1 MARAKAVYF
10 INQFFAGVGGEDKA
24 DFPLEIRPEA
34 LGPAKR
40 FQELSGDAFDIVT
53 TVYCGDNHFADYP
66 SATAEAIIEAV
77 RTNGAAMFVA
87 GPAFGSGRYGYACAE
102 LCHRV
107 TAALGIP
114 CLSAMAPGNPGVE
127 LYQQYKDRE
136 VYFLPTGETISGMG
150 KALEHMA
157 HFAQRLIAGAAIGT
171 AADEGYMPRGIR
183 VAALAPKRGVE
194 RAIDMMLAKVAGR
207 DFVSEIPIETVEQ
220 TPIAAAIRD
229 LKQARLALVSTA
241 GVVAPGNPDGF
252 KTNGNTQWRK
262 YAVDQIDSMT
272 DAPWDVWHGGY
283 NTVFMHDNPNYG
295 VPLDS
300 CREFEKAG
308 GIGKVHPYFYSIPGS
323 FGQISIMQ
331 NIGREILSDMKEEG
345 VSGALLVST

>member
-1 MARAKAVYF
+1 MVRAKAIYF

-24 DFPLEIRPEA
+24 DQALELRREA
-34 LGPAKR
+34 LGPAKY
-40 FQELSGDAFDIVT
+40 FQELSRDSVDVVAT
-53 TVYCGDNHFADYP
+53 CYCGDNYFADHS
-66 SATAEAIIEAV
+66 SAVVEEVVEAV
-77 RTNGAAMFVA
+77 RSNAATIFIA
-87 GPAFGSGRYGYACAE
+87 GPAFGSGRYGYACVE
-102 LCHRV
+102 LCHHV
-107 TAALGIP
+107 TAATGIP
-114 CLSAMAPGNPGVE
+114 CLSAMALENPGVE
-127 LYQQYKDRE
+127 LYQQYKDRQ
-136 VYFLPTGETISGMG
+136 VYLLPTGEAVSGMRDML
-150 KALEHMA
+150 ARMA
-157 HFAQRLIAGAAIGT
+157 RFAKRLAGSTVIGP
-171 AADEGYMPRGIR
+171 AVDEGYIPRGIR
-183 VAALAPKRGVE
+183 VSALAPKRGVE
-194 RAIDMMLAKVAGR
+194 RAVDMMLAKVAGR

-220 TPIAAAIRD
+220 TPIAAPIGN

-262 YAVDQIDSMT
+262 YAVGQINSMT

-300 CREFEKAG
+300 CREFEQAG

-331 NIGREILSDMKEEG
+331 NIGKEILRDMKEEG